1 MKKLYYIKYKMPSE
15 MSKKALE
22 SGLITK
28 KQYDKLPPKLLD
40 AISKKKLADNKS
52 TPVKKTKSSKKKK

>member
-1 MKKLYYIKYKMPSE
+1 MPSE
-15 MSKKALE
+15 MSKKALDM
-22 SGLITK
+22 GLITK